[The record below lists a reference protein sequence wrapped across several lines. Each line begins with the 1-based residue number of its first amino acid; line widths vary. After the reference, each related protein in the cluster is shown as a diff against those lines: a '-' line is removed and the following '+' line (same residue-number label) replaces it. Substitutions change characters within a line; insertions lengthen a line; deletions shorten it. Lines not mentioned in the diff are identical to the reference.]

1 MNHGPQ
7 PTLPREDMLPAG
19 RAACVAYRAARR
31 ADERDHVAWMKAR
44 DAILALSAIG
54 EEAAGKEATR
64 AISYA
69 SRMHPA
75 WLWNGVGER
84 GD

>member
-1 MNHGPQ
+1 
-7 PTLPREDMLPAG
+7 MLPAW
-19 RAACVAYRAARR
+19 RAACNAYRAARR
-31 ADERDHVAWMKAR
+31 ADEHDHIAWVKAR
-44 DAILALSAIG
+44 VAILALSDIG

-75 WLWNGVGER
+75 WLWSGVGAE
-84 GD
+84 